1 MGVAPPGKVT
11 QGQASIVQLA
21 KAQPRK
27 EVVKQKPKEK
37 EVPKATPPK
46 DKEPLKEVVPK
57 EKDLPREE
65 IKRDFIEK
73 FAPHFNLQAEFSK
86 IKIVIPFTEIIRIP
100 EYRGHLSHMLE
111 SQGTSDTLNL

>member
-1 MGVAPPGKVT
+1 MGVDPPVKVT
-11 QGQASIVQLA
+11 QGQASVVQPA

-27 EVVKQKPKEK
+27 EVVQQKPKQK

-57 EKDLPREE
+57 EKYLPREE

-73 FAPHFNLQAEFSK
+73 SASPFNLQDEFSK
-86 IKIVIPFTEIIRIP
+86 IKIAIPFTEILRIP
-100 EYRGHLSHMLE
+100 EYRG
-111 SQGTSDTLNL
+111 